1 MHDCTLYF
9 VVPKFYVTVS
19 SSDSLQGA
27 MVGDSQDI
35 QCTAEVAFNGVE
47 LNSVIFKWLGPKGTC
62 ITNNSRVTISP
73 TVVSTN
79 TYASILQF
87 SYLMEGDEGN
97 YTCNVMILRAT
108 ESSSIELTK
117 LDG

>member
-1 MHDCTLYF
+1 M
-9 VVPKFYVTVS
+9 VS

-27 MVGDSQDI
+27 MVGDAQVI
-35 QCTAEVAFNGVE
+35 QCTVEVAFNGVE
-47 LNSVIFKWLGPKGTC
+47 LNSVIFKWSGPKGES

-73 TVVSTN
+73 TVASTN

-97 YTCNVMILRAT
+97 YTCSVMILRAT
-108 ESSSIELTK
+108 ESNSITLIK
-117 LDG
+117 LDGKTQLHC

>member
-1 MHDCTLYF
+1 
-9 VVPKFYVTVS
+9 
-19 SSDSLQGA
+19 
-27 MVGDSQDI
+27 MVGDSQAI

-47 LNSVIFKWLGPKGTC
+47 LNSVMFKWLGPKGTS

-73 TVVSTN
+73 TVASTN
-79 TYASILQF
+79 TFASILQF

-97 YTCNVMILRAT
+97 YTCSVMILRT
-108 ESSSIELTK
+108 NESSSIEIIN